1 MCNGR
6 QELGHCP
13 VLASKWVNPTSA
25 TRASKWVNPI
35 SAREMTESPVPVDHH
50 TYLLFKFLKY
60 AAAILLGRH
69 VRGHGLRLLVRTS
82 RAWQYL
88 VLFRCWWFFICLP
101 VLPRQVLDYMNCAVD
116 GRAELGGRRR
126 LRRWPTHDGR
136 ASARGPAVLGEQRTT
151 GARRPVVAAARGPAV
166 LGAPPARAGRWPGCA
181 LYSLTPC

>member
-69 VRGHGLRLLVRTS
+69 VRDHCLRSST
-82 RAWQYL
+82 YL
-88 VLFRCWWFFICLP
+88 IFIKNNHSEQDEKELP
-101 VLPRQVLDYMNCAVD
+101 FCFAKMIQQHKNIEDKID
-116 GRAELGGRRR
+116 
-126 LRRWPTHDGR
+126 HD
-136 ASARGPAVLGEQRTT
+136 TM
-151 GARRPVVAAARGPAV
+151 
-166 LGAPPARAGRWPGCA
+166 
-181 LYSLTPC
+181 LYDV